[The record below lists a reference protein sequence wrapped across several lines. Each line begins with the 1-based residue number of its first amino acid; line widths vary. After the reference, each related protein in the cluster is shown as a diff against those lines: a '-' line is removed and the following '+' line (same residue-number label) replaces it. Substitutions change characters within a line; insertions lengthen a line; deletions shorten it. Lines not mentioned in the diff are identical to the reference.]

1 MSYSARPE
9 FSALYSLF
17 TSDADSIAAHLNSV
31 RARHSA
37 DEPMLVATG
46 SDVIVFPGSG
56 RAPVTESFRT
66 TTRGFVELTA
76 ISHLAVAVPYIIRT
90 RDLGDHAWEVDAH
103 RLIDRILKVRAV
115 NTEAYW
121 RDTVAVDAWAGMES
135 KIADLVDYSCDVTLD
150 FLRRGLQDQTRMSFD
165 HLRHHF
171 LDPVDSPDVPVPMN
185 DMMAGTFG
193 LVLLDSSHRII
204 GWLRNQALDWERLMV
219 IISGRA
225 GRTTAGLTWQT
236 NSMCHLLW
244 QASEHRLS
252 PERLYIAPHAPSLI
266 LENLGDSA
274 SREAL
279 EAQFRAI
286 WISIRVSVE
295 LGRSMFEGYPAF
307 RPVINN
313 APVMDVKTE
322 SLGVL
327 PTVQSPEDRR
337 AIVTRL
343 RFVMEDPAQQLA
355 NATAHYIIDQLCA
368 CDNRPADVVVPGF
381 TNMNYPRRATG
392 PEVR

>member
-1 MSYSARPE
+1 MAYSVYPE
-9 FSALYSLF
+9 FSALYSIF
-17 TSDADSIAAHLNSV
+17 TSDADSIGAHLNSI
-31 RARHSA
+31 RAHRSV
-37 DEPMLVATG
+37 DDPMLVTTG
-46 SDVIVFPGSG
+46 SDIILFPGSG

-66 TTRGFVELTA
+66 STRGFVELTA
-76 ISHLAVAVPYIIRT
+76 ISHLGVAVPYIIRA
-90 RDLGDHAWEVDAH
+90 RELGDPAWQGDAH

-115 NTEAYW
+115 NSEAYW
-121 RDTVAVDAWAGMES
+121 RETVAVAAWAGMES
-135 KIADLVDYSCDVTLD
+135 KIADLVDYSCDVTLG
-150 FLRRGLQDQTRMSFD
+150 FLRRGLQDQTRMSFE
-165 HLRHHF
+165 HLRRHF
-171 LDPVDSPDVPVPMN
+171 LDPVDSADVPVPMN

-204 GWLRNQALDWERLMV
+204 GWLRNQVLDWERLMV

-266 LENLGDSA
+266 LENLSDNA

-286 WISIRVSVE
+286 WINIRVSVE

-313 APVMDVKTE
+313 ASVIDEKTE
-322 SLGVL
+322 SLSVL
-327 PTVQSPEDRR
+327 PTVQSPQDRR
-337 AIVTRL
+337 AIMTRL

-368 CDNRPADVVVPGF
+368 CDNRLADVVVPGF
-381 TNMNYPRRATG
+381 TNMNYPRRALE
-392 PEVR
+392 P

>member
-1 MSYSARPE
+1 
-9 FSALYSLF
+9 
-17 TSDADSIAAHLNSV
+17 
-31 RARHSA
+31 
-37 DEPMLVATG
+37 
-46 SDVIVFPGSG
+46 
-56 RAPVTESFRT
+56 
-66 TTRGFVELTA
+66 
-76 ISHLAVAVPYIIRT
+76 VAVPYIIRA
-90 RDLGDHAWEVDAH
+90 RELGDPAWEGDAH

-115 NTEAYW
+115 NSEAYW
-121 RDTVAVDAWAGMES
+121 REAVAVAAWAGMES
-135 KIADLVDYSCDVTLD
+135 KIADLVDYSCGVTLE
-150 FLRRGLQDQTRMSFD
+150 FLRRGLQDQTRMSFA

-171 LDPVDSPDVPVPMN
+171 LDPVDFPDVPVPMN

-204 GWLRNQALDWERLMV
+204 RWLRNQALDWERLMV

-244 QASEHRLS
+244 QASAHRLL

-266 LENLGDSA
+266 LENLGDNA

-307 RPVINN
+307 RPALEN
-313 APVMDVKTE
+313 APVIDEKTE
-322 SLGVL
+322 SLEVL

-337 AIVTRL
+337 AIMTRL

-368 CDNRPADVVVPGF
+368 CGNRPADVVVPGF
-381 TNMNYPRRATG
+381 SNVNYPRLR
-392 PEVR
+392 